1 MGVGISVFFDVF
13 LLFVLFLDVQPVLHC
28 EFLRSGSAKVAS
40 QNVIRRGRTG
50 VRGILGN
57 LTLNCHV

>member
-13 LLFVLFLDVQPVLHC
+13 LLFVLFLDVQPALHC